1 MNLEISSNIYHENS
15 ITMSGVRED
24 RRSRVN
30 NRQDKKVWKGKLTP
44 EQYELSR
51 MKGTE
56 LTLRNVGNSK
66 SISRRDFLKLMA
78 AAGTIMTFT
87 PFVDW
92 GKFLPNIESN
102 NLSKKQKVELPD
114 GTTANVKTF
123 PVNSSQV
130 IIYPKTDDPLL
141 NKESFRTWQFIRLP
155 RELGGDRNDVSAFR
169 VYSAVCLHLW
179 CLWKYWPDEGR
190 MRGECPCHGSLY
202 DPLTGEAFEGPASVQ
217 GPPSNVLPILYLES
231 DSNGDLWI
239 VPPVWSPG
247 KNGIVGYGRYLK
259 T

>member
-15 ITMSGVRED
+15 ITMSGMRED

-30 NRQDKKVWKGKLTP
+30 NRQDKKVWKGKITP

-56 LTLRNVGNSK
+56 LPLRKVGNSK

-130 IIYPKTDDPLL
+130 IIYPKTDDPVL

-155 RELGGDRNDVSAFR
+155 RELGGDRNDVLLLGYTAQCAFTCGA
-169 VYSAVCLHLW
+169 YGSTA
-179 CLWKYWPDEGR
+179 DEGTK
-190 MRGECPCHGSLY
+190 RGECPCHGSLY
-202 DPLTGEAFEGPASVQ
+202 DPLTGEAYAGPAS
-217 GPPSNVLPILYLES
+217 
-231 DSNGDLWI
+231 D
-239 VPPVWSPG
+239 
-247 KNGIVGYGRYLK
+247 
-259 T
+259 